1 MPLHAGG
8 GPENLL
14 LVVNPESPDSLA
26 IANAYAALR
35 RIPPSNILFV
45 PWPEEE
51 LITGVDAFRERIL
64 SPILQ
69 GVHDLRLTGQVDYI
83 VYSSGYPYRVNIGP
97 DVTRLLKA
105 EEDRLRADG
114 KNRTPEWPEVLT
126 KAGSLNGLTY
136 FSHLVRNRDAAYA
149 GLTVN
154 RYYRHPNWSLQE
166 DATLGFRATFQFD
179 EIGNRV
185 AENGASY
192 FLSTL
197 LGFTQ
202 GRGNTREEVLDY
214 LKRAAEADGTRPEGT
229 IYYARNGDVR
239 SRTRH
244 DLFPDAVAKLREL
257 NVRAEIIEGKI
268 PQGKADVQGL
278 MAGVSSFNWA
288 AGGSTIL
295 PGAICEH
302 LTSWG
307 GGMDPK
313 CPQTPITEFLR
324 RGAAGSGGAVLE
336 PYAIPAKFPDAMLHV
351 HYAKGCTLAEAFY
364 QSVAGPY
371 QLLILGDPLCRPW
384 ADIPAVEV
392 EGLAEGAAV
401 QGVLKVTATAA
412 FGGDTRAD
420 GFEMF
425 VDGRRVAVAG
435 ADGALEFDTT
445 GLPDGQHELRV
456 VAFEPEP
463 IRTQGRRIIPFRT
476 ANHGREMTVAVK
488 PPETVT
494 ESETITVEASCT
506 GATRI
511 GVFHGTRPVAQ
522 ITGETGKA
530 DIPAKTLGAG
540 PVRLDFVA
548 FGAEGPTSNVIGE
561 PVFLQVK
568 SPTDNEPIAKDEP
581 RIETQEGRSD

>member
-1 MPLHAGG
+1 
-8 GPENLL
+8 
-14 LVVNPESPDSLA
+14 
-26 IANAYAALR
+26 
-35 RIPPSNILFV
+35 
-45 PWPEEE
+45 
-51 LITGVDAFRERIL
+51 
-64 SPILQ
+64 
-69 GVHDLRLTGQVDYI
+69 
-83 VYSSGYPYRVNIGP
+83 
-97 DVTRLLKA
+97 
-105 EEDRLRADG
+105 
-114 KNRTPEWPEVLT
+114 
-126 KAGSLNGLTY
+126 
-136 FSHLVRNRDAAYA
+136 
-149 GLTVN
+149 
-154 RYYRHPNWSLQE
+154 
-166 DATLGFRATFQFD
+166 
-179 EIGNRV
+179 
-185 AENGASY
+185 
-192 FLSTL
+192 
-197 LGFTQ
+197 
-202 GRGNTREEVLDY
+202 
-214 LKRAAEADGTRPEGT
+214 
-229 IYYARNGDVR
+229 
-239 SRTRH
+239 
-244 DLFPDAVAKLREL
+244 
-257 NVRAEIIEGKI
+257 
-268 PQGKADVQGL
+268 
-278 MAGVSSFNWA
+278 
-288 AGGSTIL
+288 
-295 PGAICEH
+295 
-302 LTSWG
+302 
-307 GGMDPK
+307 
-313 CPQTPITEFLR
+313 
-324 RGAAGSGGAVLE
+324 
-336 PYAIPAKFPDAMLHV
+336 MLHV